1 MADAPIRM
9 RKALGSDIPPP
20 VWPIETRRLAFA
32 LAEPKALHA
41 ILSQAYQN
49 GFGSVPNF
57 DDWWNALNDD
67 AEFDPALVIIAADM
81 DGAPIGLVQSWTS
94 AFIKDIA
101 VLPAWR
107 GRGIGEALLLS
118 TFHAFHERGATHV
131 DLKVMPGNAAAIG
144 LYRRLGMVEVPSES
158 PLA

>member
-1 MADAPIRM
+1 MSDAPIRM
-9 RKALGSDIPPP
+9 RKILSADIPPP
-20 VWPIETRRLAFA
+20 VWPVGTRRLSFA
-32 LAEPKALHA
+32 LAEPRALHA
-41 ILSQAYQN
+41 ILFEAYQN
-49 GFGSVPNF
+49 GFGSVPDF
-57 DDWWNALNDD
+57 EDWWSALNDD

-81 DGAPIGLVQSWTS
+81 DGAPIGMVQSWTS

-131 DLKVMPGNAAAIG
+131 DLKVMEGNATAIH
-144 LYRRLGMVEVPSES
+144 LYRHLGMVEVPAE
-158 PLA
+158 A